1 MLASGKRIDL
11 IQDIQ
16 SENFSDSE
24 DFVDDQILIDVLE
37 KSSNAVQT
45 DLLGEDSDS
54 DSDVPLISYIKP
66 STSSDKSRLRKV
78 TTFKSNV
85 QISPAD
91 KKTRFVWEGDN
102 ASGSMPI
109 FPPANYTDCSGITP
123 HQQFEKFFDN
133 DLLQHICDESEKYA
147 VFLG

>member
-1 MLASGKRIDL
+1 MKSCWLGVNEL
-11 IQDIQ
+11 IQFKT
-16 SENFSDSE
+16 ENFLNSE

-78 TTFKSNV
+78 TFK
-85 QISPAD
+85 
-91 KKTRFVWEGDN
+91 
-102 ASGSMPI
+102 
-109 FPPANYTDCSGITP
+109 
-123 HQQFEKFFDN
+123 
-133 DLLQHICDESEKYA
+133 
-147 VFLG
+147 